1 MVTVFRYLLRML
13 KMDESLHITNTV
25 VKKLLQNN
33 NKLTNSSTTVLQEIY
48 FNNKNINIYG
58 SMKDLIN
65 HSLHWHTDLLIDKN
79 YQIAY
84 IDAPKGSLV
93 LF

>member
-65 HSLHWHTDLLIDKN
+65 HSLH
-79 YQIAY
+79 
-84 IDAPKGSLV
+84 
-93 LF
+93 